1 MPSATMIAMPASCRV
16 TGSFS
21 ATSEATELLSRID
34 SPRFP
39 DSTPFIQ

>member
-1 MPSATMIAMPASCRV
+1 MPMAMSSAMAASCSV

-21 ATSEATELLSRID
+21 ATNEATELLSRID

-39 DSTPFIQ
+39 ESTPFIQ